1 MFYAKFRFL
10 LYRMQACWCFIRVT
24 IFLPFGLIFT
34 YIDQLFW
41 GTVWGPG
48 FWLTCPCRDIGRPGR
63 SQFYQSKG
71 DNVYIYIYT
80 HTVYMFDMGIPQV
93 TMVSNTITMCL
104 CVCIYIY
111 MYVCMFF
118 FFKLGVPQ
126 VTMGFNTKSCMTWM
140 WNVSLSYETSVYY
153 IYIHVICIHLS
164 HFGWWSCDYHI
175 VSVIYQKLLG
185 NSTRSCNRLP
195 MQNTTRS
202 ELLPPNHWIAKVSRQ
217 DDNIQQQTIWIDMEC
232 VTLCKDR

>member
-1 MFYAKFRFL
+1 
-10 LYRMQACWCFIRVT
+10 
-24 IFLPFGLIFT
+24 
-34 YIDQLFW
+34 
-41 GTVWGPG
+41 
-48 FWLTCPCRDIGRPGR
+48 
-63 SQFYQSKG
+63 
-71 DNVYIYIYT
+71 
-80 HTVYMFDMGIPQV
+80 MFDMGIPQV

-118 FFKLGVPQ
+118 FFLNWGYHKSPWVSIRSHAWLGCGMYPYL
-126 VTMGFNTKSCMTWM
+126 TKP
-140 WNVSLSYETSVYY
+140 LYI